1 MLTDGASECTY
12 IELALSNKPIAGSM
26 HSKEVLWLFGVRFE
40 FLAQSH
46 QVSVY
51 GTGRWVMLITPYV
64 FEELMTAQRLS
75 GMTDKV
81 LQQLKFFRRYIEC
94 LA

>member
-1 MLTDGASECTY
+1 
-12 IELALSNKPIAGSM
+12 M
-26 HSKEVLWLFGVRFE
+26 HGEEVLWLFGIRFE

-51 GTGRWVMLITPYV
+51 GTGRRVMLITPHI
-64 FEELMTAQRLS
+64 FEELMTAQRLA

-81 LQQLKFFRRYIEC
+81 LQQLEFFRRYIES